1 MSMLVT
7 GMILV
12 GALCLFDLVLTLGV
26 VRRLREHTDQLQSLL
41 SHGDRS
47 PGRVR
52 GSVGDFLATTVDGE
66 PVSRDLLT
74 GETLVAFFSPGC
86 TTCRETLPEFVE
98 FARGLPGG
106 RRQVLAVLAGDRED
120 SDEMVRTLTPVAR
133 VAVEEFDGELSRAF
147 AVDGFPAHYVVDSTG
162 ALLATAPDVALLR
175 ATRAA

>member
-1 MSMLVT
+1 MSLLVT

-26 VRRLREHTDQLQSLL
+26 VRRLREHTTQLQSLL

-47 PGRVR
+47 PGRA
-52 GSVGDFLATTVDGE
+52 GGDVGDFLATTVDGE
-66 PVSRDLLT
+66 QVSRDLLT

-98 FARGLPGG
+98 FARALPGG

-133 VAVEEFDGELSRAF
+133 VALEDFDGELSRAF
-147 AVDGFPAHYVVDSTG
+147 AVDAFPSHYVVDSTG